1 MDSQD
6 ELELD
11 AETLAAQADCSIAEA
26 VDPFELFKVWI
37 SEAETAELNDPNAMA
52 LATVDADGLP
62 NVRMVL
68 LKGVDDPAHPDR
80 GFLFYTNL
88 ESAKGQELAATGK
101 AACVFHWKSLR
112 RQVRLR
118 GPVSAVSSKEADSYY
133 ATRPRGSRIGAW
145 ASSQSRPMQSRMELA
160 KLVTGYAARYAIGSI
175 PRPPH
180 WSGFRITPVQIEF
193 WQNRAFRLHDR
204 MVFRR
209 PDAGSAWTKTRLFP

>member
-11 AETLAAQADCSIAEA
+11 AETLTAQADCSIAEA
-26 VDPFELFKVWI
+26 ADPFELFKVWI

-145 ASSQSRPMQSRMELA
+145 ASAQSRPMQSRMELA